1 MKKATVVTTMI
12 TTLTVMLLLTQ
23 LGISLANEPSSQTL
37 VRRSP
42 NSGVGPFPQGPPCD
56 GSVPIPIPQEAL
68 PNMQSVIPKHLQ
80 IQNDHQR
87 EYLRFSNG
95 IANTGS
101 GNWQMIPIFPDGTSL
116 IQEAA
121 QQFLDSNGNII
132 CQETVSETL
141 FHPAHNHWH
150 MADIAKFSIYDG
162 IPEEWIEIGNSIKV
176 SFCLIDWYNMDG
188 NSNTKERTYFDCER
202 GMQGIQVGWVDQYHQ
217 ELPGQE
223 LEITDLPQGEYYLVS
238 EVNHAGRYIESNPFD
253 NVAWIHFL
261 LIRDSEGNAKI
272 IEGAIS
278 DCTTDIPEEY
288 QEAMCGEI
296 KLNR

>member
-1 MKKATVVTTMI
+1 MKKTTVVMTVI
-12 TTLTVMLLLTQ
+12 TTLTATLLLTQ
-23 LGISLANEPSSQTL
+23 LGYSFTNESNIGTL
-37 VRRSP
+37 LVRSP
-42 NSGVGPFPQGPPCD
+42 NSGVGPFPQGPDCD
-56 GSVPIPIPQEAL
+56 NIPSNALL

-101 GNWQMIPIFPDGTSL
+101 GNWQMIPIFPEDPNLT
-116 IQEAA
+116 QDAA
-121 QQFLDSNGNII
+121 QQFLDSDGNII
-132 CQETVSETL
+132 CQETVSQTQ

-150 MADIAKFSIYDG
+150 MADIAKFSIVQDN
-162 IPEEWIEIGNSIKV
+162 PENSEIVGSIKV

-223 LEITDLPQGEYYLVS
+223 LEITDFEPGVYFLVS
-238 EVNHAGRYIESNPFD
+238 EVNHEKKYIESNSND
-253 NVAWIHFL
+253 NVAWIQFL
-261 LIRDSEGNAKI
+261 LTRDSNGNAKI
-272 IEGAIS
+272 IEGATS
-278 DCTTDIPEEY
+278 DCTTGIPEEY

>member
-23 LGISLANEPSSQTL
+23 LGISLANEPGLQTL

-42 NSGVGPFPQGPPCD
+42 NSGVGPFPQGPDCN
-56 GSVPIPIPQEAL
+56 GIPSNALL
-68 PNMQSVIPKHLQ
+68 PNMQTVVPKQLQ

-95 IANTGS
+95 IANTGI

-121 QQFLDSNGNII
+121 QQFLDSSGNII

-150 MADIAKFSIYDG
+150 MADIAKFSILKGSPDG
-162 IPEEWIEIGNSIKV
+162 PEIGNSLKV

-188 NSNTKERTYFDCER
+188 PSNTSDRTYFDCER
-202 GMQGIQVGWVDQYHQ
+202 GMQGIQPGWVDQYHQ

-223 LEITDLPQGEYYLVS
+223 LEITNLEQGVYFLVS
-238 EVNHAGRYIESNPFD
+238 EANHEGRYTESNPDD
-253 NVAWIHFL
+253 NIAWIQFL
-261 LIRDSEGNAKI
+261 LIRDSNGNAKI
-272 IEGAIS
+272 IEGDTS
-278 DCTTDIPEEY
+278 DCTTGIPEEY

>member
-23 LGISLANEPSSQTL
+23 LGNSLANQSNIDTL
-37 VRRSP
+37 LVRSP
-42 NSGVGPFPQGPPCD
+42 NSGVGPFPQGPDCY
-56 GSVPIPIPQEAL
+56 GIPANALL
-68 PNMQSVIPKHLQ
+68 PNMQTVVPKHLQ

-101 GNWQMIPIFPDGTSL
+101 GNWQMIPIFPDDPSL
-116 IQEAA
+116 TQDAA

-132 CQETVSETL
+132 CQKTVSQTQ

-150 MADIAKFSIYDG
+150 MADIAKFSVRQGSPDG
-162 IPEEWIEIGNSIKV
+162 AEIGNSLKV

-188 NSNTKERTYFDCER
+188 PSNTSDRTYFDCER

-223 LEITDLPQGEYYLVS
+223 LEITNLEQGVYFLVS
-238 EVNHAGRYIESNPFD
+238 KANHEGTYIESNPDD
-253 NVAWIHFL
+253 NITWIQFL
-261 LIRDSEGNAKI
+261 LTRDSNGNAKI

-278 DCTTDIPEEY
+278 DCTTGIPEEY

>member
-42 NSGVGPFPQGPPCD
+42 NSGVG
-56 GSVPIPIPQEAL
+56 PIPQEAL

-116 IQEAA
+116 I
-121 QQFLDSNGNII
+121 
-132 CQETVSETL
+132 
-141 FHPAHNHWH
+141 
-150 MADIAKFSIYDG
+150 
-162 IPEEWIEIGNSIKV
+162 
-176 SFCLIDWYNMDG
+176 
-188 NSNTKERTYFDCER
+188 KE
-202 GMQGIQVGWVDQYHQ
+202 
-217 ELPGQE
+217 
-223 LEITDLPQGEYYLVS
+223 
-238 EVNHAGRYIESNPFD
+238 
-253 NVAWIHFL
+253 
-261 LIRDSEGNAKI
+261 
-272 IEGAIS
+272 
-278 DCTTDIPEEY
+278 
-288 QEAMCGEI
+288 
-296 KLNR
+296 